1 MLSFKSSVVVLAA
14 KVVVVKFTA
23 EVVIKV
29 SVKIVD
35 VVWELVV
42 VDSVLVA
49 CLSPQLLAFGLFE
62 TPKRYKIW

>member
-1 MLSFKSSVVVLAA
+1 MVSFKTSVVVLAA

-23 EVVIKV
+23 EVVKVVIKV

-35 VVWELVV
+35 VVWELIV

-62 TPKRYKIW
+62 TP

>member
-1 MLSFKSSVVVLAA
+1 LAA

-23 EVVIKV
+23 EVVEVVIKV

-62 TPKRYKIW
+62 TPKRFKIW